1 MFDPVGNK
9 VLISRDVVFEE
20 KKTWCWNL
28 ENEETRDSGN
38 TFTMVQTREVYEQE
52 SDTSQSTDEGSASG
66 GCSNSG
72 PQSPISGAS
81 AQASESGSS
90 SVSSEPKQFR
100 NLVDIY
106 NATEEVELDDELL
119 LMGVDEPRN
128 YTQAVKDCN
137 WRKAMQ
143 REMESIEQ
151 NNTWKLTVL
160 PAGRKVIGLKWIY
173 KIKRDENGEIVKYK
187 ARLVAKG
194 YVQEQGVDFDE
205 IFAPVTRIET
215 VRLLLALAARYGWQ
229 VHHLDVKTAFLNGE
243 ILEEVYVSQPEGFIV
258 KGKENSVYK
267 LLKALYGLRQAPRA
281 WYAKLNKSLEN
292 MGFIRCPHEHA
303 VYVRRGSKDV
313 FLIGVYVDD
322 LLVTGNSVETI
333 EKFKQEMNEQFEMN
347 NLGKLSYYLGIEV
360 KQGSDYVE
368 LKQTGYAKKILEKA
382 GMSGCNPTKYPM
394 DPKEHLTKDEGGE
407 LVDPTEYKSLVG
419 GLRYLV
425 HTRPDIAYSVG
436 IVSRFM
442 EKPSVVHKN
451 AVKRI
456 LRYVSGTLQFG

>member
-1 MFDPVGNK
+1 M
-9 VLISRDVVFEE
+9 
-20 KKTWCWNL
+20 
-28 ENEETRDSGN
+28 
-38 TFTMVQTREVYEQE
+38 
-52 SDTSQSTDEGSASG
+52 
-66 GCSNSG
+66 
-72 PQSPISGAS
+72 
-81 AQASESGSS
+81 
-90 SVSSEPKQFR
+90 
-100 NLVDIY
+100 
-106 NATEEVELDDELL
+106 
-119 LMGVDEPRN
+119 
-128 YTQAVKDCN
+128 
-137 WRKAMQ
+137 
-143 REMESIEQ
+143 
-151 NNTWKLTVL
+151 
-160 PAGRKVIGLKWIY
+160 
-173 KIKRDENGEIVKYK
+173 
-187 ARLVAKG
+187 
-194 YVQEQGVDFDE
+194 
-205 IFAPVTRIET
+205 
-215 VRLLLALAARYGWQ
+215 
-229 VHHLDVKTAFLNGE
+229 
-243 ILEEVYVSQPEGFIV
+243 

-267 LLKALYGLRQAPRA
+267 LLIALYGLRQAPRA

-313 FLIGVYVDD
+313 LLIGVYVDD

>member
-38 TFTMVQTREVYEQE
+38 TFTMVQTREVYEQESDTSQSTEE

-243 ILEEVYVSQPEGFIV
+243 ILEEVYVS
-258 KGKENSVYK
+258 
-267 LLKALYGLRQAPRA
+267 
-281 WYAKLNKSLEN
+281 
-292 MGFIRCPHEHA
+292 
-303 VYVRRGSKDV
+303 
-313 FLIGVYVDD
+313 
-322 LLVTGNSVETI
+322 
-333 EKFKQEMNEQFEMN
+333 
-347 NLGKLSYYLGIEV
+347 
-360 KQGSDYVE
+360 
-368 LKQTGYAKKILEKA
+368 
-382 GMSGCNPTKYPM
+382 
-394 DPKEHLTKDEGGE
+394 
-407 LVDPTEYKSLVG
+407 
-419 GLRYLV
+419 
-425 HTRPDIAYSVG
+425 
-436 IVSRFM
+436 
-442 EKPSVVHKN
+442 
-451 AVKRI
+451 
-456 LRYVSGTLQFG
+456 